1 MDTCIFCRIAAGE
14 IPSKTVYEDEEFRA
28 ILDISPASKGHVLIL
43 PKEHAADL
51 LELPDETAA
60 HVTVLAKKL
69 AAAMKKS
76 LSAPAI
82 KIVQNNGALAGQ
94 TVLHYHMHLIPCYDG
109 HEVPEWKQ
117 LSMEDEELSAV
128 CDAIRGAVDEE

>member
-43 PKEHAADL
+43 PKAHAADL
-51 LELPDETAA
+51 WELPEETAA
-60 HVTVLAKKL
+60 HVMVVAKKL
-69 AAAMKKS
+69 AGAMKKS
-76 LSAPAI
+76 LALPAL

-94 TVLHYHMHLIPCYDG
+94 TVMHYHMHLIPCYDG
-109 HEVPEWKQ
+109 SEVPEWKPQ
-117 LSMEDEELSAV
+117 SMADEELAAVCEAISSAV
-128 CDAIRGAVDEE
+128 SEG